1 MAGVTPPDPHQP
13 DPQHEV
19 RQPAPQQPEVRQP
32 EPQPVVL
39 PTTPPLVLR
48 GRTFDAARP
57 AVMGIIN
64 RTTDSFFAGNRH
76 ADLDSAKRALDA
88 HVAAGADIVDV
99 GGVRAGQEGEQVT
112 PEQEVDRVLPF
123 LAHARETYPDL
134 VLSLDT
140 WRSEVAREAGAV
152 GIDLV
157 NDTWAGYDPELVA
170 VAAQIGAGVVVS
182 HTGGLPPRT
191 DPVGVSYGSD
201 PLDVVRD
208 VLRTLAEGASRARL
222 AGIPD
227 ERILVDPTLD
237 FGKTTAHSL
246 EVLRHTADIAALG
259 FPILQAL
266 SRKDFVGESLGLEP
280 HDRLEGTLASTA
292 VAAWL
297 GATVFRAHDVQA
309 TRRVVDMVATI
320 RGDRPPLKAVRGT

>member
-1 MAGVTPPDPHQP
+1 MTPPEP
-13 DPQHEV
+13 
-19 RQPAPQQPEVRQP
+19 RQPESDQGSPHRP
-32 EPQPVVL
+32 EPQPLVL
-39 PTTPPLVLR
+39 PRTPPLVLR
-48 GRTFDAARP
+48 RRTFDAGSP

-64 RTTDSFFAGNRH
+64 RTRDSFFAGNRH

-99 GGVRAGQEGEQVT
+99 GGVRAGQEGEHVSA
-112 PEQEVDRVLPF
+112 EQEVERVLPF

-140 WRSEVAREAGAV
+140 WRSEVAREAGTV

-157 NDTWAGYDPELVA
+157 NDTWAGHDPELVG

-191 DPVGVSYGSD
+191 DPVKVTYGPD

-208 VLRTLAEGASRARL
+208 VLRTLAAGARTAQQ
-222 AGIPD
+222 AGIPA

-280 HDRLEGTLASTA
+280 DERLEGTLASTA

-297 GATVFRAHDVQA
+297 GATVFRAHDVRA
-309 TRRVVDMVATI
+309 TRRVVDMVAVI
-320 RGDRPPLKAVRGT
+320 RGDRPPVKAVRGT

>member
-1 MAGVTPPDPHQP
+1 
-13 DPQHEV
+13 
-19 RQPAPQQPEVRQP
+19 
-32 EPQPVVL
+32 
-39 PTTPPLVLR
+39 
-48 GRTFDAARP
+48 
-57 AVMGIIN
+57 MGIIN
-64 RTTDSFFAGNRH
+64 RTSDSFFAGNRH

-99 GGVRAGQEGEQVT
+99 GGVRAGQEGEQVSA
-112 PEQEVDRVLPF
+112 EQEVERVLPF

-140 WRSEVAREAGAV
+140 WRSEVAREAGTV

-157 NDTWAGYDPELVA
+157 NDTWAGHDPELVG

-191 DPVGVSYGSD
+191 DPVKVTYGPD

-208 VLRTLAEGASRARL
+208 VLRTLAAGARTAQQ
-222 AGIPD
+222 AGIPT

-280 HDRLEGTLASTA
+280 DERLEGTLASTA

-297 GATVFRAHDVQA
+297 GATVFRAHDVRA
-309 TRRVVDMVATI
+309 TRRVVDMVAVI
-320 RGDRPPLKAVRGT
+320 RGDRAPVLAVRGV